1 MMKKLVILTSLS
13 ISSLFGAPTEQ
24 RDWKSTAG
32 TTITAEA
39 VKVDGGKVTLKAA
52 DGREFAVPLDKF
64 VEEDQEFLKVHFEI
78 KPPEPGQPM
87 GSSSTVI
94 KDGLAHPVGKVSGP
108 IDAGGGSTY
117 FVYVPKSLRE
127 GRKAPILFYNSAGR
141 GSANTI
147 QRYSEGAEVNG
158 WVLAV
163 SVESKNGPDHPEG
176 NHEHTK
182 RCLAH
187 LLETLPV
194 DEDRVYFSGN
204 SGGGAMSF
212 YNALRIKSMGNM
224 PFIGY
229 SPDKEYPKGQYCY
242 GIGGTNDYNRYLT
255 ANAVDEYGD
264 RGMHRLGVGG
274 HSNGPDWLGDEGIT
288 WLNGRY
294 LGDRRKEATLADE
307 RLDFEASLI
316 AWIRDLKEK
325 APYRAHYWCSFL
337 QDEYKISGANAEIVA
352 GLFTEL
358 SADRNNVL
366 YTEGIEAIDEFSEK
380 YYAGEGA
387 GGGSQF
393 NHTTSGIES
402 AAKKL
407 AAKYAGVP
415 EIEEVAKKLGEP
427 TVKK

>member
-1 MMKKLVILTSLS
+1 MKYLAILLTLSVSSLS
-13 ISSLFGAPTEQ
+13 AEPTEQ

-64 VEEDQEFLKVHFEI
+64 VEEDQEFLKEHFEI
-78 KPPEPGQPM
+78 KPPEPGQPVA
-87 GSSSTVI
+87 SSSTVI
-94 KDGLAHPVGKVSGP
+94 EEGLAHPVGTVSGP
-108 IDAGGGSTY
+108 IDAGGGSNY

-127 GRKAPILFYNSAGR
+127 GRKAPILFYNGASG
-141 GSANTI
+141 GSAKTI

-158 WVLAV
+158 WILAA
-163 SVESKNGPDHPEG
+163 SVESKNGPEHPEG

-187 LLETLPV
+187 LLEALPI
-194 DEDRVYFSGN
+194 DEERVYFSGN

-229 SPDKEYPKGQYCY
+229 SPDKKYPKGQYCY

-255 ANAVDEYGD
+255 ASAVDEYGD
-264 RGMHRLGVGG
+264 QGMHRLGVGG

-294 LGDRRKEATLADE
+294 LGDRRKETALDDE
-307 RLDFEASLI
+307 RLDFEASMI
-316 AWIRDLKEK
+316 TWIRDLQGRS
-325 APYRAHYWCSFL
+325 PYRAHYWCNFL
-337 QDEYKISGANAEIVA
+337 QEDYEISGPNAEIVA

-358 SADRNNVL
+358 NADQNNVL
-366 YTEGIEAIDEFSEK
+366 YTEGVAAIDEFSEK
-380 YYAGEGA
+380 YYASEG
-387 GGGSQF
+387 GSTGSQF
-393 NHTTSGIES
+393 NHTTSSIES
-402 AAKKL
+402 AAGKL

-415 EIEEVAKKLGEP
+415 EIEDVAKKLGEP

>member
-1 MMKKLVILTSLS
+1 MKKLVVLTILS
-13 ISSLFGAPTEQ
+13 ISSLFAVPTEQ

-39 VKVDGGKVTLKAA
+39 LKVDGGKVTLKTA

-64 VEEDQEFLKVHFEI
+64 VKEDQDFLKEHFEI
-78 KPPEPGQPM
+78 KAPEPGQPVA
-87 GSSSTVI
+87 SSAAVI
-94 KDGLAHPVGKVSGP
+94 REGLTHPVGKVAGP
-108 IDAGGGSTY
+108 IDAGGGSHY

-127 GRKAPILFYNSAGR
+127 GRKAPILFYNGSGR
-141 GSANTI
+141 GSAKTI

-158 WVLAV
+158 WILAT

-187 LLETLPV
+187 LFEALPI
-194 DEDRVYFSGN
+194 DEERVYFSGN

-229 SPDKEYPKGQYCY
+229 SPDKKYEKGQYCY

-255 ANAVDEYGD
+255 ANAVEEFGD

-294 LGDRRKEATLADE
+294 LGDRRKDSALDDE
-307 RLDFEASLI
+307 RLDYEASMI
-316 AWIRDLKEK
+316 AWIKQLQGT
-325 APYRAHYWCSFL
+325 AAYRAHYWCNFL
-337 QDEYKISGANAEIVA
+337 QKEYKISGPNAEIVTT
-352 GLFTEL
+352 LFGEL
-358 SADRNNVL
+358 SEDPINAR
-366 YTEGIEAIDEFSEK
+366 YTEGVAEIDEFSEK
-380 YYAGEGA
+380 YYVSEGTD
-387 GGGSQF
+387 GGSKF
-393 NHTTSGIES
+393 DHTSSRIES
-402 AAKKL
+402 AAEKL
-407 AAKYAGVP
+407 ARDYAGVP
-415 EIEEVAKKLGEP
+415 VIEEVAKKLGEP
-427 TVKK
+427 TVGK